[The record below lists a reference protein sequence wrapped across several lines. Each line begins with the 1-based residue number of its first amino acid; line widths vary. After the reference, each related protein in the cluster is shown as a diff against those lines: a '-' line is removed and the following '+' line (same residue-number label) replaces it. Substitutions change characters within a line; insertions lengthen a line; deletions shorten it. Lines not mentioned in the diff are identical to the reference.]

1 LCGPGLKFYLIIKN
15 NTVMKKV
22 IMLMAISLMVVSVL
36 SAQEKYFTKTGKIN
50 FKSKATLENIEAL
63 NKSVTAVLDTKT
75 GNLQFAV
82 LMKGF
87 EFEKALMQE
96 HFNEN
101 YVESHKYPKAE
112 FKGAIANNGEIN
124 YTKDGTYKAKVK
136 GQLTIHGETKEVETD
151 GTIQVKGGKLMTD
164 AVFGVALA
172 DYKIEIPKIV
182 KDNIAKIVS
191 IEVDCTLDPL
201 K

>member
-1 LCGPGLKFYLIIKN
+1 
-15 NTVMKKV
+15 MKKI
-22 IMLMAISLMVVSVL
+22 IMLVAASFMLVSIL
-36 SAQEKYFTKTGKIN
+36 SAQDKYYTKVGKIN

-112 FKGAIANNGEIN
+112 FKGAVTNNGEVN
-124 YTKDGTYKAKVK
+124 YSKDGTYKAKVK
-136 GQLTIHGETKEVETD
+136 GQLTIHGETKDVETD
-151 GTIQVKGGKLMTD
+151 GTIQVKGGKILAD

-172 DYKIEIPKIV
+172 DYKIEIPKLV
-182 KDNIAKIVS
+182 KDNIAKIVT